1 MVRAWIIFS
10 SLVLG
15 VVFRLWKHNPDDT
28 IHFLISHR
36 TLDVHSWVYFFMEHI
51 IYLGMVLC
59 MIIRDSTPEWL
70 LWLFFGIL
78 VLDLLHFVLFF
89 RDEGP
94 GWNLIKCTLFG
105 LPLLYIEIKRH
116 WTHLRRYINQE

>member
-1 MVRAWIIFS
+1 MIRGWILLS

-15 VVFRLWKHNPDDT
+15 VLFRIFTPFEGRNT
-28 IHFLISHR
+28 FLFSSRI
-36 TLDVHSWVYFFMEHI
+36 LDRNTFNYFLMEHI
-51 IYLGMVLC
+51 VAIAVAFCLL
-59 MIIRDSTPEWL
+59 IKDSTPVSL
-70 LWLFFGIL
+70 LKLFVLIII
-78 VLDLLHFVLFF
+78 LDLIHYKLFF

-116 WTHLRRYINQE
+116 WTHLKRYINQE